1 MLLIRHNLDVMHIEK
16 NVFENVFNTVMN
28 VPGKTK
34 DTSKSI
40 QELNEYCRRPELEK
54 AEGMI
59 KCLKACY
66 TLDKIGK
73 QVLCEWVK
81 NLRYP
86 DGYAS
91 NLALCVDMQKLK
103 LFGIK
108 SHDCHVFMQ
117 RLLLVTFRELL
128 PHNVWKA
135 LTELS
140 MFFKDLTSTIIKNDD
155 MARLE
160 EEIPDILCNLERIF
174 PPSFFNS
181 MEHLPVHLPHE
192 ARLAGPVQYR
202 WMYPF

>member
-1 MLLIRHNLDVMHIEK
+1 M
-16 NVFENVFNTVMN
+16 
-28 VPGKTK
+28 
-34 DTSKSI
+34 
-40 QELNEYCRRPELEK
+40 
-54 AEGMI
+54 
-59 KCLKACY
+59 
-66 TLDKIGK
+66 LDKIGK

-91 NLALCVDMQKLK
+91 NLARCVDMQKVK
-103 LFGIK
+103 LFGMK

-117 RLLLVTFRELL
+117 RLLLIAFRELFPL
-128 PHNVWKA
+128 NVWKA

-155 MARLE
+155 MAPLK
-160 EEIPDILCNLERIF
+160 EEIPVILCKLERIF
-174 PPSFFNS
+174 PPSFFDS

-202 WMYPF
+202 WMYPFER